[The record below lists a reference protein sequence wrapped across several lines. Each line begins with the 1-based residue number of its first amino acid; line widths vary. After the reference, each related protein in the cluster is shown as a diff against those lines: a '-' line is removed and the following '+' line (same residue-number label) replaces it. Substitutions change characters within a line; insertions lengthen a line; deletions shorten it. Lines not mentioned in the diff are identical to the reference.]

1 MVVEVWALVDDHAP
15 VSPASQSASAISVT
29 SFGPLP
35 PPHPTLLLRETLG
48 RNLFISC
55 SSLLRRED
63 LGGGDED
70 EEGDEEEE
78 EEETVN
84 CDALSLAFQVVL
96 LPSAKTLSN
105 CRNCVIIK
113 SFRSVM

>member
-29 SFGPLP
+29 SLA

-78 EEETVN
+78 EEETEN